1 LVEFRIDHLLTPE
14 TEASLHYWVL
24 VSRNF
29 RLHDA
34 DLTRRIHA
42 DNDRVAAQDIDIVEA
57 QQRMIALSPGTRDMP
72 IRQDKGLVA
81 AHRILDR
88 LAAAER
94 AEQPAA

>member
-1 LVEFRIDHLLTPE
+1 
-14 TEASLHYWVL
+14 
-24 VSRNF
+24 
-29 RLHDA
+29 
-34 DLTRRIHA
+34 
-42 DNDRVAAQDIDIVEA
+42 
-57 QQRMIALSPGTRDMP
+57 MP